1 MAPNGQDA
9 FYVLVPVPNNL
20 SNIDWSIEGEKFKD
34 LILEKMDKSILPEI
48 KKMLS
53 VIFT

>member
-20 SNIDWSIEGEKFKD
+20 SNINWLNEGEKFK
-34 LILEKMDKSILPEI
+34 EFS
-48 KKMLS
+48 
-53 VIFT
+53 FR